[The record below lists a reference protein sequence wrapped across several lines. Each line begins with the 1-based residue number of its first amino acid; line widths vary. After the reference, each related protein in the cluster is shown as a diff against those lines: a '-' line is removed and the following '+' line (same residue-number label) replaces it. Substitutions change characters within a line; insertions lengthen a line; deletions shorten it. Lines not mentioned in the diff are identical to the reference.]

1 MKKTAIALII
11 VSVIILTIITL
22 SYVFY
27 LIEVR
32 TLQDTAEKF
41 IRAVQSKDKNVLEKI
56 SGGRIFVNLFSGDE
70 SSREYYLEE
79 IVNKFPNDAEIRFL
93 KSYRS
98 TEFSQD
104 ERRRY
109 GSMSWKINILVIS
122 HSRQH
127 IGGYIFYISKLED
140 TVKEN
145 GSYAYKVIDIS
156 NVGEISF

>member
-1 MKKTAIALII
+1 MKKTVIVLII

-56 SGGRIFVNLFSGDE
+56 SGGRIFVNLFSGDD

-93 KSYRS
+93 KSYRA
-98 TEFSQD
+98 TEFSQN

-122 HSRQH
+122 QSRQY

-140 TVKEN
+140 TDKEN